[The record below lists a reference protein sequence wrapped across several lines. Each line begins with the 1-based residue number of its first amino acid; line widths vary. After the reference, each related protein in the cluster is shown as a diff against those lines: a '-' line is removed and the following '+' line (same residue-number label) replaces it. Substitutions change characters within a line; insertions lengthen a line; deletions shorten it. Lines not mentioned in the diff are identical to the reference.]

1 MIKLKRTYLI
11 ISSLFLI
18 ACQSTNE
25 KEKNTETIKV
35 EYVKKKLQPTSDD
48 IVYSGDLVFE
58 KQIQIDNFLKNEKRY
73 NFIDGSLTIVQ
84 SDDIT
89 NLDGLINIKKV
100 NGDFMISVVP
110 KLENIEGL
118 KNIEI
123 INGEF
128 TISGMKV
135 LHKINVFNSLKEIGG
150 TIVFGNNYGLKE
162 ISSFEQLKEAKE
174 LYISGCS
181 DLEVLDG
188 FNNLE
193 KIDKL
198 SIFSTRNLK
207 EIVNF
212 KKLNLVRNT
221 ISIEHNQLLE
231 KIAFES
237 LQSVNEYVAIHE
249 NLVFNGDVSF
259 SSLHHMQKL
268 FIWDNKS
275 LVNYCN
281 ILSDVVANKIVN
293 IDFSGNKFNATKQDL
308 LDGNCNNGQKK

>member
-1 MIKLKRTYLI
+1 MIKLKSTYII

-18 ACQSTNE
+18 ACQSRNE
-25 KEKNTETIKV
+25 KEKNTEAIKV

-58 KQIQIDNFLKNEKRY
+58 KQIQIDNFLKNEKKY
-73 NFIDGSLTIVQ
+73 SFIDGSLTIVQ
-84 SDDIT
+84 SDNVT
-89 NLDGLINIKKV
+89 NLDGLINIKKI

-128 TISGMKV
+128 TISGTKV
-135 LHKINVFNSLKEIGG
+135 LNKIKVFSNLREIGG

-162 ISSFEQLKEAKE
+162 ISSFDQLKEAKE

-193 KIDKL
+193 KVDKL

-221 ISIEHNQLLE
+221 ISIEHNQSLE

-249 NLVFNGDVSF
+249 NLVFNGGISF
-259 SSLHHMQKL
+259 SSLNHMQKL
-268 FIWDNKS
+268 FVWNNKS

-281 ILSDVVANKIVN
+281 FSSDVLANKIVE
-293 IDFSGNKFNATKQDL
+293 IDCSGNKFNATKQDL
-308 LDGNCNNGQKK
+308 LDGNCNNEQK